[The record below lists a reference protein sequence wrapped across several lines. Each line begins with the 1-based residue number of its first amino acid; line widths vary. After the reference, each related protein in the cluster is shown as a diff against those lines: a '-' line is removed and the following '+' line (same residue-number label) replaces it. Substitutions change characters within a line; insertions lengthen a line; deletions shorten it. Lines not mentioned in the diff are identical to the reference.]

1 MLSPSPPH
9 VVAAAAAECRRTLQ
23 LSSCAIAHCSTMPT
37 SSTARKPKEG
47 CCWPRARLHT
57 RAAQPASLGSAAT
70 VSRGAAWW
78 ALQEAN
84 TPTRRRAQSAD
95 FLTLRSPHFYLQNSV
110 KTHSLLK
117 KSPAAPKGP
126 AAHWLGPEPDP
137 ILVAHPRQVSRP
149 VPTPGRRRSAVSLT
163 DHRSQKR
170 ICVAIYFL
178 LLNLDV

>member
-1 MLSPSPPH
+1 MKQHATRTAAAFGTCQNPICHFGRFSTLPAQAKNVCERMSSAARAAMGERYGRALLVLPPAPARNGMNNKGACRPPGACCRRRPPH

-95 FLTLRSPHFYLQNSV
+95 FHGFSNR
-110 KTHSLLK
+110 
-117 KSPAAPKGP
+117 G
-126 AAHWLGPEPDP
+126 
-137 ILVAHPRQVSRP
+137 
-149 VPTPGRRRSAVSLT
+149 
-163 DHRSQKR
+163 
-170 ICVAIYFL
+170 
-178 LLNLDV
+178 